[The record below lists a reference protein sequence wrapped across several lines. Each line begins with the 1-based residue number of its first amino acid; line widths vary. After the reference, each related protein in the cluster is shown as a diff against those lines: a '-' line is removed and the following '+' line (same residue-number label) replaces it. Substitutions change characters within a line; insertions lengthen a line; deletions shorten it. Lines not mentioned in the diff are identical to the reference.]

1 MQRRDEIIK
10 HNTSLFLHISH
21 FIRERGHTMKRNQ
34 IQTQLTIAVFAIAAA
49 GMEAL
54 FALCLGKTFDV
65 IEMKRLD
72 YLITLLAAVVILTV
86 ADSVLCVW
94 MRSLAHRNA
103 SQQVHTLKKRIY
115 SSQMRRTRR
124 ENPDTAEFTSK
135 IDLLFQ
141 DYYMGKQ
148 FVLIYGATSLCA
160 CAAIIWI
167 HWSIFLVALVSAS
180 LPFLVPAVFQKTVQ
194 KAASEY
200 ADESTVYI
208 GFVTNTLYG
217 RMELIKYRA
226 AAKYM
231 EKHGMID
238 RQMETKRVKS
248 LNRNYIAE
256 KSAETVANFMQA
268 GVLLTGGI
276 LVYHSLITVGNVV
289 SVVQLMGSMV
299 FPLTAA
305 INYMN
310 RVNSCKPVLKAL
322 EEASAEFEPE
332 EPFEVQSAGDDK
344 AFKNEILL
352 CAEHVTYDYPG
363 EAHTVINDF
372 SYCFE
377 RGKKYLLKGESG
389 SGKTTLARLL
399 SGELSP
405 TSGSIRMKG
414 KNMCEMA
421 PEQRS
426 RLCNYSEQK
435 SYLFLDDVLHNITLY
450 RDCDQE
456 SEQKLRAAMDMLQLE
471 NIKMDA
477 QISDNDG
484 ISGGE
489 KSRICLLR
497 AMYDMPEVL
506 IADEPTGALDE
517 KNTEKVIRYLLDC
530 KETVIVI
537 AHNLS
542 EEIEQKF
549 DEIIRT

>member
-1 MQRRDEIIK
+1 MEK
-10 HNTSLFLHISH
+10 
-21 FIRERGHTMKRNQ
+21 NQ
-34 IQTQLTIAVFAIAAA
+34 IRTQVTIAVFAIAAA

-94 MRSLAHRNA
+94 MRSLAHRSA

-115 SSQMRRTRR
+115 SSQMRRSRR

-200 ADESTVYI
+200 ADESTVYT

-248 LNRNYIAE
+248 LNRNYLAE

-310 RVNSCKPVLKAL
+310 RVNSCKPVLKTL
-322 EEASAEFEPE
+322 EEASAESEPE

-344 AFKNEILL
+344 EFKNEILL
-352 CAEHVTYDYPG
+352 CADHVTYGYPG

-377 RGKKYLLKGESG
+377 RGKKYLLKGKSG

-399 SGELSP
+399 SGDLSP
-405 TSGSIRMKG
+405 ASGSIRMKG
-414 KNMCEMA
+414 KNICEMA

-426 RLCNYSEQK
+426 RLCNYSDQK

-456 SEQKLRAAMDMLQLE
+456 SEQKLRDAMDMLQLE
-471 NIKMDA
+471 NIKMGA

-506 IADEPTGALDE
+506 IADEPTGALDK

-542 EEIEQKF
+542 EEIEQEF

>member
-1 MQRRDEIIK
+1 MEK
-10 HNTSLFLHISH
+10 
-21 FIRERGHTMKRNQ
+21 NQ
-34 IQTQLTIAVFAIAAA
+34 TRTQFTIAVFAVAAA
-49 GMEAL
+49 AMEAL

-94 MRSLAHRNA
+94 MRSLAHRSA

-115 SSQMRRTRR
+115 SSQMRRSRR

-200 ADESTVYI
+200 ADESTVYT

-248 LNRNYIAE
+248 LNRNYLAE
-256 KSAETVANFMQA
+256 KSAETVANFMQS

-310 RVNSCKPVLKAL
+310 RVNSCKPVLK
-322 EEASAEFEPE
+322 
-332 EPFEVQSAGDDK
+332 
-344 AFKNEILL
+344 
-352 CAEHVTYDYPG
+352 T
-363 EAHTVINDF
+363 
-372 SYCFE
+372 
-377 RGKKYLLKGESG
+377 
-389 SGKTTLARLL
+389 
-399 SGELSP
+399 
-405 TSGSIRMKG
+405 
-414 KNMCEMA
+414 
-421 PEQRS
+421 
-426 RLCNYSEQK
+426 
-435 SYLFLDDVLHNITLY
+435 
-450 RDCDQE
+450 
-456 SEQKLRAAMDMLQLE
+456 
-471 NIKMDA
+471 
-477 QISDNDG
+477 
-484 ISGGE
+484 
-489 KSRICLLR
+489 
-497 AMYDMPEVL
+497 
-506 IADEPTGALDE
+506 
-517 KNTEKVIRYLLDC
+517 
-530 KETVIVI
+530 
-537 AHNLS
+537 
-542 EEIEQKF
+542 
-549 DEIIRT
+549 

>member
-1 MQRRDEIIK
+1 
-10 HNTSLFLHISH
+10 
-21 FIRERGHTMKRNQ
+21 MKRNQ
-34 IQTQLTIAVFAIAAA
+34 TRTQFTIAVFAIAAA

-238 RQMETKRVKS
+238 RQMETKRIKS

-344 AFKNEILL
+344 EFKNEILL
-352 CAEHVTYDYPG
+352 CAEHVTYCYPG

-405 TSGSIRMKG
+405 ISGSIRMKG

-517 KNTEKVIRYLLDC
+517 KNTERVIRYLLDC